1 MFFILLTIGNF
12 LFCLIIANDL
22 PLTEWEYL
30 PPVGPRPPRGFV
42 GLKNAGATC
51 YMNSVLQQLYMI
63 EDIRNGILS
72 VEGAATDPNE
82 DFSGEERVDNEV
94 KLNFYH
100 ERFALLHCKMN
111 SAVLPLYHSFII
123 QFCFRPNNLIL
134 FWICYSP
141 FKTD

>member
-1 MFFILLTIGNF
+1 MANFRKLYNVVLFWECLLLISINPVLLILTSFFILLTVHNV
-12 LFCLIIANDL
+12 LFCFIIANDL

-94 KLNFYH
+94 KLEFYH
-100 ERFALLHCKMN
+100 ERFSSLA
-111 SAVLPLYHSFII
+111 
-123 QFCFRPNNLIL
+123 
-134 FWICYSP
+134 
-141 FKTD
+141 

>member
-1 MFFILLTIGNF
+1 MDNLLFPSIT
-12 LFCLIIANDL
+12 ANDL

-94 KLNFYH
+94 KLKFYH
-100 ERFALLHCKMN
+100 ERCFLFYL
-111 SAVLPLYHSFII
+111 
-123 QFCFRPNNLIL
+123 FCHVCFSIL
-134 FWICYSP
+134 
-141 FKTD
+141 

>member
-1 MFFILLTIGNF
+1 M
-12 LFCLIIANDL
+12 
-22 PLTEWEYL
+22 
-30 PPVGPRPPRGFV
+30 

-94 KLNFYH
+94 KLKFH
-100 ERFALLHCKMN
+100 RERFTSLA
-111 SAVLPLYHSFII
+111 
-123 QFCFRPNNLIL
+123 
-134 FWICYSP
+134 
-141 FKTD
+141 